1 MISTEIYVSAPLSV
15 VFDAWVN
22 PSHIVNW
29 YFASPDWCCPR
40 AELDCRVGGTFSI
53 RMEAKDQSFGF
64 DFNGTFTAVE
74 QEKQLQYILEDG
86 RHVELNL
93 TPTAEGTHIDWKFEP
108 ETQNPEDL
116 QLQGWQAILTHF
128 KAYLEQTLVG

>member
-1 MISTEIYVSAPLSV
+1 MISTEIYVSASVSV

-29 YFASPDWCCPR
+29 YFASDDWCCPS

-108 ETQNPEDL
+108 ETQNPQDL
-116 QLQGWQAILTHF
+116 QQQGWQAVLTHF
-128 KAYLEQTLVG
+128 KAYLEQPVVG

>member
-1 MISTEIYVSAPLSV
+1 
-15 VFDAWVN
+15 
-22 PSHIVNW
+22 
-29 YFASPDWCCPR
+29 
-40 AELDCRVGGTFSI
+40 
-53 RMEAKDQSFGF
+53 MEAKDQSFGF

-116 QLQGWQAILTHF
+116 QQQGWQAVLTHF
-128 KAYLEQTLVG
+128 KAYLEQPVVG

>member
-1 MISTEIYVSAPLSV
+1 
-15 VFDAWVN
+15 
-22 PSHIVNW
+22 
-29 YFASPDWCCPR
+29 
-40 AELDCRVGGTFSI
+40 VGGTFSI
-53 RMEAKDQSFGF
+53 RMEAKDKSFGF

-108 ETQNPEDL
+108 ETQNPEDF
-116 QLQGWQAILTHF
+116 QQQGWQAILAHF
-128 KAYLEQTLVG
+128 KAYLEQPVVG

>member
-1 MISTEIYVSAPLSV
+1 MISSEIYVSAPVSV

-29 YFASPDWCCPR
+29 YFASDDWCCPS
-40 AELDCRVGGTFSI
+40 AELDCRVGGTFNI

-116 QLQGWQAILTHF
+116 QQQGWQAVLTHF
-128 KAYLEQTLVG
+128 KAYLEQPVVG

>member
-1 MISTEIYVSAPLSV
+1 MISTEIYVSAPVSV

-29 YFASPDWCCPR
+29 YFASDDWCCPN

-116 QLQGWQAILTHF
+116 QQQGWQAVLTHF
-128 KAYLEQTLVG
+128 KAYLEQPVVG

>member
-29 YFASPDWCCPR
+29 YFASDDWCCPS

-116 QLQGWQAILTHF
+116 QQQGWQAVLTHF
-128 KAYLEQTLVG
+128 KAYLEQPVVG

>member
-1 MISTEIYVSAPLSV
+1 MISTEIYVSAPVSV

-29 YFASPDWCCPR
+29 YFASDDWCCPS

-116 QLQGWQAILTHF
+116 QQQGWQAVLTHF
-128 KAYLEQTLVG
+128 KAYLEQPVVG

>member
-1 MISTEIYVSAPLSV
+1 MISTEINIIAPLSV
-15 VFDAWVN
+15 VFDGWVN

-29 YFASPDWCCPR
+29 YFASADWCCPR
-40 AELDCRVGGTFSI
+40 AELDCRVGGNFGI

-74 QEKQLQYILEDG
+74 EEKQLHYILEDG

-93 TPTAEGTHIDWKFEP
+93 TPTAEGTHILWKFEP
-108 ETQNPEDL
+108 ETQNPEAL
-116 QLQGWQAILTHF
+116 QQQGWQAILTNF
-128 KAYLEQTLVG
+128 KAYLEQTVVG

>member
-40 AELDCRVGGTFSI
+40 AELDCRVGGIFSI
-53 RMEAKDQSFGF
+53 RMEAKDHSFGF
-64 DFNGTFTAVE
+64 DFNGTFTVVE
-74 QEKQLQYILEDG
+74 HEKQLQYILEDG
-86 RHVELNL
+86 RHVEVNL
-93 TPTAEGTHIDWKFEP
+93 TPTAEGTHIVWKFEP
-108 ETQNPEDL
+108 ETQNPEDF
-116 QLQGWQAILTHF
+116 QQQGWQAILTHF
-128 KAYLEQTLVG
+128 KAYLEQPVVG

>member
-1 MISTEIYVSAPLSV
+1 MISTEINIAAPLAV

-29 YFASPDWCCPR
+29 YFASADWRCPR

-64 DFNGTFTAVE
+64 DFNGTFSAVE
-74 QEKQLQYILEDG
+74 EEKELHYILEDG
-86 RHVELNL
+86 RHVALYLN
-93 TPTAEGTHIDWKFEP
+93 PSDEGTQILWKFEP
-108 ETQNPEDL
+108 ETQNPEAL
-116 QLQGWQAILTHF
+116 
-128 KAYLEQTLVG
+128 

>member
-1 MISTEIYVSAPLSV
+1 MISVEINIAELLPV
-15 VFDAWVN
+15 VWDAWVN

-29 YFASPDWCCPR
+29 YYASADWCCPR

-74 QEKQLQYILEDG
+74 EEKQLHYILEDG
-86 RHVELNL
+86 RHVALFLN
-93 TPTAEGTHIDWKFEP
+93 PSDEGTQILWKFQP
-108 ETQNPEDL
+108 ETQNPEAL
-116 QLQGWQAILTHF
+116 QQQGWQAILNNF
-128 KAYLEQTLVG
+128 KSYLEQTVVG

>member
-1 MISTEIYVSAPLSV
+1 MISTEIYVSASV
-15 VFDAWVN
+15 SLVFDAWVN

-29 YFASPDWCCPR
+29 YFASDDWCCPS

-116 QLQGWQAILTHF
+116 QQQGWQAVLTHF
-128 KAYLEQTLVG
+128 KAYLEQPVVG